1 MIFIFLVIF
10 ILLLYLVTVQLTS
23 RLYGLFFLVSSSQ
36 KLALGMLSLILL
48 PGTIVHEMSHFFMA
62 TILRVPTGKMSIFP
76 EALEKGKVRAGKL
89 EIGECDPFR
98 KTIIGIAPIII
109 GLTIIYLVGM
119 FFFPSFQL
127 PTTNYQLITTII
139 CLYFLLTI
147 SSTMFS
153 SPKDLE
159 SLIIVLPI
167 ISILFLFLYFIG
179 LRITLTGNILTILEN
194 IIKKLNSAL
203 IITIVTD
210 FGIVVICTLFIQLF
224 QRILKR
230 NLVEK

>member
-10 ILLLYLVTVQLTS
+10 ILLLYMVTVQLTS

-48 PGTIVHEMSHFFMA
+48 PGTIIHEMSHFLIA

-89 EIGECDPFR
+89 EIGNCDPFR
-98 KTIIGIAPIII
+98 KTLIGIAPMFVGLALIYFI
-109 GLTIIYLVGM
+109 GH
-119 FFFPSFQL
+119 FFFPSFSLTTNNLQ
-127 PTTNYQLITTII
+127 PTTFIGI
-139 CLYFLLTI
+139 YFLLTI

-167 ISILFLFLYFIG
+167 ISILFLFFYFIG
-179 LRITLTGNILTILEN
+179 LRITITGNILTMLEN
-194 IIKKLNSAL
+194 SVTKLNSAL
-203 IITIVTD
+203 IIAIVTN
-210 FGIVVICTLFIQLF
+210 FIIVVICTFSIQLF
-224 QRILKR
+224 QKILKR
-230 NLVEK
+230 KLVEK